1 MEETTK
7 VTPRPVL
14 ESPRAYRQLSQSELG
29 LMDEIRAHAERTR
42 DLVNRVQQFVAD
54 RAQEPLPE
62 GHAPHS
68 QVTHPSRWAAI
79 GQTDLQQGYM
89 ALARAVAQPSFF

>member
-1 MEETTK
+1 MEATK

-14 ESPRAYRQLSQSELG
+14 ESPRAYRQLSQAELA

-42 DLVNRVQQFVAD
+42 DLVNRVQSFVND
-54 RAQEPLPE
+54 RSQEPLPE

-68 QVTHPSRWAAI
+68 QVTNPGRWASI
-79 GQTDLQQGYM
+79 GQTELQQGFM